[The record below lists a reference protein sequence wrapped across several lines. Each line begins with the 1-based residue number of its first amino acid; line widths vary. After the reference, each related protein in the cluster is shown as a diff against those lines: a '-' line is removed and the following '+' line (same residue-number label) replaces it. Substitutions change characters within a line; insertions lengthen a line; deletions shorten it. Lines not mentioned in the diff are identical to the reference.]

1 MTLFFFFGLS
11 IAIFLFLLILVKRNK
26 NNADYILAIWM
37 GYMAFHLTFFLLDY
51 SRVTYAHPHLLGI
64 LLPLPILHGF
74 FLYSYTFQTTTNR
87 FFSAKVLSVHLL
99 PFLLLVILAVPF
111 YSLPAAAK
119 LQVFQNQG
127 RGFEWYSAIQMGLF
141 VIVGLTYSI
150 VSIQAIKRHRRQMLN
165 LFSNND
171 RKKLV
176 WLEYMSLGL
185 GGIWVLAFFFND
197 TVIFSGVVLFIL
209 FIGVFGITQT
219 PVFFTT
225 TEEERLPDAS
235 KTTGDQAQEKYQK
248 NGLTSEEAA
257 RLSDLLETYMQQHK
271 PYKNPDLTLDELA
284 AMLKVN
290 PNQLSQVINSRSGKT
305 FYHYINNYRIKE
317 FLAIAALPESR
328 KFTYLG
334 LAYDC
339 GFQSKTTF
347 NKYFKNVTGKTPSEY
362 LASAA

>member
-37 GYMAFHLTFFLLDY
+37 GYMTVHLTFFLLDY
-51 SRVTYAHPHLLGI
+51 SKFSYEHPHLLGI
-64 LLPLPILHGF
+64 LLPFPILHGF
-74 FLYSYTFQTTTNR
+74 FLYSYTLQTTTNR
-87 FFSAKVLSVHLL
+87 FFSAKVLSLHLT

-127 RGFEWYSAIQMGLF
+127 RGFEWNSAVQMGLF
-141 VIVGLTYSI
+141 VTVCLTYST
-150 VSIQAIKRHRRQMLN
+150 VSILAIKRHRRQMLN

-176 WLEYMSLGL
+176 WLEWMSLGL
-185 GGIWVLAFFFND
+185 GAIWVLAFSFDD

-225 TEEERLPDAS
+225 VQEERLIDES
-235 KTTGDQAQEKYQK
+235 TTTQGEQGQEKYQK
-248 NGLTSEEAA
+248 SGLTPEETA
-257 RLSDLLETYMQQHK
+257 RLSDLLETYMQQNK

-284 AMLKVN
+284 ALVKIN
-290 PNQLSQVINSRSGKT
+290 PNQLSQVINSRAGKT
-305 FYHYINNYRIKE
+305 FYHYINSYRIRE
-317 FLAIAALPESR
+317 FLALAALPESR
-328 KFTYLG
+328 KFTYMG

-347 NKYFKNVTGKTPSEY
+347 NKYFKM
-362 LASAA
+362 